1 MRSTKTDLFGGI
13 RAHSVSARSFL
24 YPSGMQSRPNPYAQF
39 QGRQLTLNDHLA
51 IDRTVLANERT
62 ILAYGRTALAM
73 FIIGGSAIKF
83 FSPLAAVL
91 IGIPFIGGGI
101 GVMLWGWKRY
111 ERTRKYLSV
120 ALEQRTGSPDHP
132 LEEKVDAQET
142 AQHSQSNR

>member
-1 MRSTKTDLFGGI
+1 M
-13 RAHSVSARSFL
+13 
-24 YPSGMQSRPNPYAQF
+24 PNRPNPYAQF
-39 QGRQLTLNDHLA
+39 QGRQLTLSDHLA
-51 IDRTVLANERT
+51 IDRTILANERT

-101 GVMLWGWKRY
+101 VVMLWGWMRY
-111 ERTRKYLSV
+111 NRTRQYLSV

-132 LEEKVDAQET
+132 LEDAVDHQDNNPSAPST
-142 AQHSQSNR
+142 PKN